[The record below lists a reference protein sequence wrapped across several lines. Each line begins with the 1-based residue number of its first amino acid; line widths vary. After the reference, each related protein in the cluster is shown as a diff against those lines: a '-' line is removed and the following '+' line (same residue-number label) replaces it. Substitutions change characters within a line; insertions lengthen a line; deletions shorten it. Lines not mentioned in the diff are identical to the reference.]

1 MKKEPKIFLLH
12 ILESI
17 EMLEEYLKGKK
28 KNGFLKSPLLQDA
41 FVRRLEIIGEAVRNI
56 PNEVREMFPEIPWQK
71 VSDMRNKLIHEYFIV
86 DLHLVWEVVKKDL
99 PKLKK
104 QIVKILKKQGW

>member
-17 EMLEEYLKGKK
+17 EMVEEYLRGKQK
-28 KNGFLKSPLLQDA
+28 SDFLKSPLLQDA
-41 FVRRLEIIGEAVRNI
+41 FIRRLEVIGEAVRNI
-56 PNEVREMFPEIPWQK
+56 PESIRKMFPEIPWQQ
-71 VSDMRNKLIHEYFIV
+71 VSDMRNKLIHGYFIV

-104 QIVKILKKQGW
+104 QIIAALKK